1 MIFPTRTQLVL
12 ICVFIL
18 VNTTLFI
25 YSVDSTPYPD
35 GPYLNAT
42 YHSAADGQRYWGV
55 ALNLIEKGEFSIP
68 QLWDSRPDT
77 PLARSGPLYPLVIA
91 LIIKLIGF
99 DNAPLLIV
107 IFQCML
113 LYVMSL
119 LGRRLAVP
127 FSSHQTLVQI
137 LILFNPNLIGLA
149 HHAQSDIVFAFI
161 FTVILY
167 LINRILIAPHNI
179 SRTSFLLLG
188 GLTGLLCLTRHIGL
202 MFSIVLPIAL
212 AISLFLHLDR
222 KNLPVKTIIIGACT
236 ATLVFLIVVFPW
248 SVRNYLTFQVFS
260 PVTHQSSQL
269 HYNLARLVSYNSS
282 TKDVDIFI
290 KDLITSELVNNGQS
304 LCIKENPHPRSCRK
318 AIERAYI
325 HGILI
330 QPWSHIFEASISA
343 SIRTLF
349 TGGST
354 RIINYLGI
362 DNKETYLHILR
373 PFDSQTIRNILSS
386 VTNSGNAYLL
396 VMSLTTGFAI
406 ALRFFGFLG
415 LYKSLT
421 YRHLLSI
428 NIFYLLT
435 IFSYLVTYFVVST
448 SRFRAPLEPIL
459 ILYATIGLTN
469 FVSLIKER
477 ISTRA
482 Q

>member
-1 MIFPTRTQLVL
+1 MKFLTRTQLLL
-12 ICVFIL
+12 ISIFL
-18 VNTTLFI
+18 VVNVTLFVN
-25 YSVDSTPYPD
+25 SKDTTPYPN
-35 GPYLNAT
+35 GPILNAT
-42 YHSAADGQRYWGV
+42 YHNAADGQRYWGV
-55 ALNLIEKGEFSIP
+55 ALNLVEKGEFSIP
-68 QLWDSRPDT
+68 QLWNSRPDT
-77 PLARSGPLYPLVIA
+77 PLARSGPLPPLVFA
-91 LIIKLIGF
+91 LFIKLVGF

-107 IFQCML
+107 IFQCGL

-119 LGRRLAVP
+119 LGRQLAVP
-127 FSSHQTLVQI
+127 FSARPTLVQL

-149 HHAQSDIVFAFI
+149 HHAQSDMMFVFI

-167 LINRILIAPHNI
+167 LINRILISPHNI

-188 GLTGLLCLTRHIGL
+188 GLAGLLCLTRHIGL
-202 MFSIVLPIAL
+202 MVSIVLPIAL
-212 AISLFLHLDR
+212 AISLCFHLDR
-222 KNLPVKTIIIGACT
+222 KTLPIKTIIIGVCT
-236 ATLVFLIVVFPW
+236 AALVFFIIIFPW
-248 SVRNYLTFQVFS
+248 STRNYLTFHVFS

-269 HYNLARLVSYNSS
+269 HYNLATLAGYNSNA
-282 TKDVDIFI
+282 TDVDIYI
-290 KDLITSELVNNGQS
+290 RDLINSELVNNGQS
-304 LCIKENPHPRSCRK
+304 LCIAERPRTRSCSK

-325 HGILI
+325 HAIFI
-330 QPWSHIFEASISA
+330 QPWPHILKASISA

-362 DNKETYLHILR
+362 DDKETNLYTLR
-373 PFDSQTIRNILSS
+373 PFDRQTIRDIWS
-386 VTNSGNAYLL
+386 
-396 VMSLTTGFAI
+396 SLTHGGKPYLAIISLTIGFTVG
-406 ALRFFGFLG
+406 LRLFGFLG

-421 YRHLLSI
+421 YRHLLPI

-435 IFSYLVTYFVVST
+435 ICSYLVTYFVVST

-477 ISTRA
+477 ISTRP

>member
-1 MIFPTRTQLVL
+1 MIFPTRTQLIL

-18 VNTTLFI
+18 VNTALFI

-42 YHSAADGQRYWGV
+42 YHNAADGQRYWGV
-55 ALNLIEKGEFSIP
+55 ALNLVENGEFSIP
-68 QLWDSRPDT
+68 RLWNSRPDT
-77 PLARSGPLYPLVIA
+77 PLARSGPLSPLIFA
-91 LIIKLIGF
+91 LFIKLIGF

-107 IFQCML
+107 IFQCVL
-113 LYVMSL
+113 LYFMSL

-127 FSSHQTLVQI
+127 FSSHQTLVQL

-212 AISLFLHLDR
+212 AISFCFHLDR
-222 KNLPVKTIIIGACT
+222 KTLPIKTIIIGACT
-236 ATLVFLIVVFPW
+236 ATLVFLIVIFPW
-248 SVRNYLTFQVFS
+248 SARNYFTFQIFS
-260 PVTHQSSQL
+260 PVTHQSSQIR
-269 HYNLARLVSYNSS
+269 YNLFRLASYNSS
-282 TKDVDIFI
+282 TTDIDI
-290 KDLITSELVNNGQS
+290 YIRDLITSELVNNGQS
-304 LCIKENPHPRSCRK
+304 LCIKEIPHTRSCSK

-330 QPWSHIFEASISA
+330 QPWSQIFEASISA

-362 DNKETYLHILR
+362 DDKEPYLHILR
-373 PFDSQTIRNILSS
+373 PFDDQTIGNVLSS
-386 VTNSGNAYLL
+386 LTNSGKPYLL
-396 VMSLTTGFAI
+396 VISLTTGFTI
-406 ALRFFGFLG
+406 ALRLFGFLG

-435 IFSYLVTYFVVST
+435 ICSYLITYFVVSA

-469 FVSLIKER
+469 FVSFIKEG

>member
-1 MIFPTRTQLVL
+1 MNYLTRTQLL
-12 ICVFIL
+12 FIFL
-18 VNTTLFI
+18 FVVINATLFVN
-25 YSVDSTPYPD
+25 SVDSTPYPD

-68 QLWDSRPDT
+68 QLWNSRPDT
-77 PLARSGPLYPLVIA
+77 PLARSGPLSPLVFA
-91 LIIKLIGF
+91 LFIKLVGF

-107 IFQCML
+107 IFQCGL

-119 LGRRLAVP
+119 LGRQLAVP
-127 FSSHQTLVQI
+127 FSSHQTLVQL

-167 LINRILIAPHNI
+167 LINRILITPHNI

-188 GLTGLLCLTRHIGL
+188 ALAGLLCLTRHIGL
-202 MFSIVLPIAL
+202 MVSIVLPIAL
-212 AISLFLHLDR
+212 AISLCFHLDR
-222 KNLPVKTIIIGACT
+222 KTLPIKTIIIGVCT
-236 ATLVFLIVVFPW
+236 ATLVFFIIIFPW
-248 SVRNYLTFQVFS
+248 SARNYLTFQVFS

-290 KDLITSELVNNGQS
+290 NDLITSELVNNGQS

-330 QPWSHIFEASISA
+330 QPWPHILKASISA

-354 RIINYLGI
+354 RIINYLAI
-362 DNKETYLHILR
+362 DDKETYLHILR

-469 FVSLIKER
+469 FVNFIKEA